1 MPSRTLT
8 AAAVARIKP
17 PRGGQ
22 ADHFDKSYPGL
33 VLRCSYGGA
42 KTWAYV
48 FRLHGMQRRIT
59 LGRWPGM
66 SLADARTA
74 WREAHGIVSQ
84 GESPKHRRPAAA
96 DTFAAVVAEWLK
108 RDQAENRSAADVG
121 RSIERTVLPRWH
133 DRMIATIKR
142 RDVIEAI
149 DAVADRGTPIAA
161 RRLHAHL
168 HRLFKWSVGR
178 GIIESNP
185 MADLPKPGAETR
197 RDRALTDAE
206 LVVVWKAADE
216 LGWPFG
222 QAIKLLILT
231 GARRTEIGALRWSEI
246 QGDAIRL
253 EGARTKNSY
262 PHHIPLSAAAGRVIE
277 TLPHIADSK
286 YMLTVTGDTP
296 ISGWSKAKALLDRV
310 ATEIHGR
317 ALPDWRLHDLRRTV
331 ATGLQKLGFSLQ
343 VIEAVLGHIGGSRAG
358 VVGVYQRHSFDPE
371 KRQALDAWA
380 RHVEALVEGKPAAVV
395 PLRGRRR
402 G

>member
-8 AAAVARIKP
+8 AAAVARIKSP
-17 PRGGQ
+17 KTGQ

-42 KTWAYV
+42 KAWAYV

-66 SLADARTA
+66 SLAEARTA

-108 RDQAENRSAADVG
+108 RDQASNRTAGHVEQ
-121 RSIERTVLPRWH
+121 SIERTVLPRWH

-149 DAVADRGTPIAA
+149 DAVVDQGKPIAA

-185 MADLPKPGAETR
+185 MADLPKPGAETK
-197 RDRALTDAE
+197 RDRVLTDAE
-206 LVVVWKAADE
+206 LVVVWKGADE
-216 LGWPFG
+216 IGWPFG
-222 QAIKLLILT
+222 PAIKLLMLT

-246 QGDAIRL
+246 QGDTIRL
-253 EGARTKNSY
+253 EGARTKNSAS
-262 PHHIPLSAAAGRVIE
+262 HHIPLSAAAGRVIKD
-277 TLPHIADSK
+277 LPHIADSD
-286 YMLTVTGDTP
+286 YVLTVTGDTP
-296 ISGWSKAKALLDRV
+296 ISGWSKAKTLLDR
-310 ATEIHGR
+310 ASEEIHGR
-317 ALPDWRLHDLRRTV
+317 ALPDWRLHDLRRTA
-331 ATGLQKLGFSLQ
+331 ATGLQRLGFTLQ
-343 VIEAVLGHIGGSRAG
+343 VIEAVLGHTSGSRSGIVA
-358 VVGVYQRHSFDPE
+358 VYQRHSFDSE
-371 KRQALDAWA
+371 KRTALDAWA
-380 RHVEALVEGKPAAVV
+380 RHVEALVEGKQL
-395 PLRGRRR
+395 PLRRR
-402 G
+402 GKS